1 MRKVYAKFVD
11 DYDVCALTAEAL
23 MVRTP
28 WQLWDL
34 ENRTAAA
41 GADTEE
47 AIAIV
52 ERALARIKDT
62 NATPHPGLLHFY
74 IHIMEMSPEPER
86 ALEAGYQLETLCL
99 PTST

>member
-1 MRKVYAKFVD
+1 MRKVYARFGD

-34 ENRTAAA
+34 EQRVAAA

-47 AIAIV
+47 AIG
-52 ERALARIKDT
+52 
-62 NATPHPGLLHFY
+62 HH
-74 IHIMEMSPEPER
+74 
-86 ALEAGYQLETLCL
+86 
-99 PTST
+99 